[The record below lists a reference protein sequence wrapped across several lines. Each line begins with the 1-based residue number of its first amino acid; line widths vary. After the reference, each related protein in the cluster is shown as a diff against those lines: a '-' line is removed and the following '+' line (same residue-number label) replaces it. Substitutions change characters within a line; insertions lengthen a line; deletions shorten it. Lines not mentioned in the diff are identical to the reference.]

1 MYTIKKGDYTLRL
14 LSESRKSIVCYLHYK
29 NDYNKYCIN
38 RAGELYLAMNGEWA
52 LLDTSPIQKKREFKD
67 QIDQA
72 VYELVKT
79 LSVFAIGD
87 HRTKLR
93 FRRDESV
100 LLQALIYDLFHG
112 ARVDWLP
119 SKESSVYPSKSSEDI
134 SESNENISNF
144 EFSGKYLLEVGEDG
158 VVSHEMPSVTGTE
171 VATY

>member
-14 LSESRKSIVCYLHYK
+14 LSESKNSVVCYLHYK

-38 RAGELYLAMNGEWA
+38 RAGQLYLAMNGEWA
-52 LLDTSPIQKKREFKD
+52 LLDTSPLQKKRDFKD
-67 QIDQA
+67 PIDQA

-87 HRTKLR
+87 HRPKLR
-93 FRRDESV
+93 FRSDESV

-119 SKESSVYPSKSSEDI
+119 SKESSGLP
-134 SESNENISNF
+134 SESNENISITF
-144 EFSGKYLLEVGEDG
+144 EFSGKYLLEIGKNG
-158 VVSHEMPSVTGTE
+158 IVSHEMPSVTGTE